1 MRHDAFAWVE
11 PFLAALRNNPNVS
24 AAARAVGVSRQYAYD
39 VRDSKNKDG
48 SPKKGDALALARK
61 FDAAWKDAL
70 EESLDELEAEARR
83 RAFNGLLRKK
93 FTRGG
98 EAIIDPETG
107 AQYAEYE
114 YSDTLMQFLL
124 KVHRYG
130 DKHQHELTGKDG
142 APIEVRDIEAV
153 RAQRWIQVA
162 PALAAVLGQTTD
174 DRTQTTDA

>member
-1 MRHDAFAWVE
+1 M
-11 PFLAALRNNPNVS
+11 FLSALRVNPNIS
-24 AAARAVGVSRQYAYD
+24 AAARSAGVTRQYVYD
-39 VRDSKNKDG
+39 VRSYKNKDG
-48 SPKKGDALALARK
+48 AAKQGDELKRAQEFA
-61 FDAAWKDAL
+61 AAWDDAIQ
-70 EESLDELEAEARR
+70 ESLDELEAEARR